1 MFADNINGNYNTT
14 NLNLSIEPSA
24 IGQNFQLNLI
34 SNDADE
40 AMLSFI
46 ETKKKILDNI
56 QFNIQHY
63 SKNDW
68 TRENH
73 MKKMFS
79 SEKPLVSIRSGS
91 KSILKFSISPA
102 EVVTNEQKV
111 ACLRIIGR
119 KIINNVYDKAIEE
132 ALLKEFQK
140 RKAKK
145 KTKEVLIQHPI
156 EEKSDFIQTA
166 VNSVEEPKTIKKTI
180 NQPNWQNSYS
190 F

>member
-91 KSILKFSISPA
+91 KSILKFSINPDEIA
-102 EVVTNEQKV
+102 TNEQKV

-119 KIINNVYDKAIEE
+119 NITNNVYDKAIEE

-145 KTKEVLIQHPI
+145 KAEKVLMQHPI
-156 EEKSDFIQTA
+156 EEKPNFIQTVENA
-166 VNSVEEPKTIKKTI
+166 VEEPKIIKKSI

>member
-79 SEKPLVSIRSGS
+79 SEKPLVSIRSG
-91 KSILKFSISPA
+91 L
-102 EVVTNEQKV
+102 
-111 ACLRIIGR
+111 
-119 KIINNVYDKAIEE
+119 
-132 ALLKEFQK
+132 
-140 RKAKK
+140 
-145 KTKEVLIQHPI
+145 
-156 EEKSDFIQTA
+156 
-166 VNSVEEPKTIKKTI
+166 
-180 NQPNWQNSYS
+180 NQS
-190 F
+190 

>member
-1 MFADNINGNYNTT
+1 MFTDNINGNYNTISS
-14 NLNLSIEPSA
+14 NLNIDPSA
-24 IGQNFQLNLI
+24 IGQDFQINLI

-56 QFNIQHY
+56 QFNIQRY

-91 KSILKFSISPA
+91 KSILKFSINPTEIA
-102 EVVTNEQKV
+102 TNEQKV

-119 KIINNVYDKAIEE
+119 KITNNVYDKAIEE
-132 ALLKEFQK
+132 ALLKEFQI
-140 RKAKK
+140 RKDKK
-145 KTKEVLIQHPI
+145 KTKKAPIQYPI
-156 EEKSDFIQTA
+156 EEKPNLAPTIEKTVD
-166 VNSVEEPKTIKKTI
+166 EPKIIKKTV